1 MKLSTQIDVP
11 EGDTVRR
18 SYYLP
23 GSHYELVTDALRT
36 LPIHFKLILYAFFKL
51 HHQNKKKIK
60 ITVADVFSEY
70 QTLTD
75 ELDISYLTMK
85 QVIDKIQEF
94 DMLGFLKCKYIRKG
108 SGQIKYIDVKQPTE
122 IPRYLSVLKEEIG
135 KIKPEEIEMLKSLDK
150 QLAV

>member
-1 MKLSTQIDVP
+1 MKSFTQTDIP
-11 EGDTVRR
+11 EGDTARR

-23 GSHYELVTDALRT
+23 GSHHELVTDVLRT
-36 LPIHFKLILYAFFKL
+36 FPIHSKLILYACFKL
-51 HHQNKKKIK
+51 HHQNKKKVK
-60 ITVADVFSEY
+60 ITINDVFSEY
-70 QTLTD
+70 QKLTD

-108 SGQIKYIDVKQPTE
+108 SGQIKYIDIKQPAE
-122 IPRYLSVLKEEIG
+122 IPSYISVLKEEIK

-150 QLAV
+150 QRVV